1 MRKGQSPNTVYI
13 ICYSFSISK
22 PFLKPYT
29 ISPQDNGANGP
40 VSIRNIIWKHK
51 TASMSFVAE
60 DLDMSMDIDEI
71 DPGSDLFRA
80 LAPAKEVQEAERI
93 LGDPAYAATL

>member
-1 MRKGQSPNTVYI
+1 
-13 ICYSFSISK
+13 
-22 PFLKPYT
+22 
-29 ISPQDNGANGP
+29 
-40 VSIRNIIWKHK
+40 
-51 TASMSFVAE
+51 MSFVAE
-60 DLDMSMDIDEI
+60 DLDMGMDIDEI